1 MNILNRLQAAVLA
14 ILMLGTL
21 TGCGGGAAS
30 GGETGSGD
38 PVRIATKP
46 MTEQYILGEILG
58 LLIEQAGYDVEITKG
73 VGGGTSNIQPAMES
87 GEFDLYPEYTSS
99 GWVLVLDHQ
108 AEGVD
113 DAEMFT
119 RLQQEYEEKFHMT
132 WVGKYGFNNT
142 FTVYAGTEL
151 SADAT
156 IDVAT
161 ADVKSTVTRD
171 KDDNTNITVTIPLT
185 DAYAAQETDI
195 TVTSKATK
203 TEVNDAYGNTLIENL
218 NTNAVSEGSMK
229 FEDQQNDTTIS
240 IKVYPE
246 NGVAS
251 DVETYTISVKNAH
264 NDMRDNT
271 VVKLWQT
278 STNKTVS
285 QNDTAYTSVAAA
297 VEAGM
302 NEADV
307 RATTGLVAQLDS
319 NALQVRYA
327 IYSNTAKAEQGTDAD
342 YSTAMGVGDYIDVSR
357 LADGNV
363 LVLKITKT
371 DDSEV
376 WLNDY
381 NANGCTAEAVY
392 VVYEIQK

>member
-142 FTVYAGTEL
+142 FTVAVRG
-151 SADAT
+151 
-156 IDVAT
+156 DVAEQYGLET
-161 ADVKSTVTRD
+161 TSDLAGAAGELTFGGNPDYLEREDGFPTLCKTYGITKCSKVVRGGESRCHSVLLAALEASPEARLLAVQDGARPLVTPALIDRTVEAAAKCGAAAPAVPVKD
-171 KDDNTNITVTIPLT
+171 TI
-185 DAYAAQETDI
+185 
-195 TVTSKATK
+195 
-203 TEVNDAYGNTLIENL
+203 
-218 NTNAVSEGSMK
+218 
-229 FEDQQNDTTIS
+229 
-240 IKVYPE
+240 
-246 NGVAS
+246 
-251 DVETYTISVKNAH
+251 
-264 NDMRDNT
+264 
-271 VVKLWQT
+271 
-278 STNKTVS
+278 KTVAEDGAVTGTPDRS
-285 QNDTAYTSVAAA
+285 TLRAVQTPQVFEADLLKAALQSALENEVPVTDDCSA
-297 VEAGM
+297 VE
-302 NEADV
+302 
-307 RATTGLVAQLDS
+307 
-319 NALQVRYA
+319 
-327 IYSNTAKAEQGTDAD
+327 
-342 YSTAMGVGDYIDVSR
+342 R
-357 LADGNV
+357 LGKVVYLIDGNEEN
-363 LVLKITKT
+363 LKITT
-371 DDSEV
+371 PVDLV
-376 WLNDY
+376 I
-381 NANGCTAEAVY
+381 AEAILA
-392 VVYEIQK
+392 EREGR